1 LDETLIK
8 TAMILAAG
16 RGERM
21 RPLTDHTPKPLLAV
35 GGKPLIVWHI
45 ERLRAA
51 GFGRIVI
58 NHAHLG
64 QQIEAALG
72 NGAAFGVSIS
82 YSREASA
89 LETAG
94 GIATALPLID
104 SEVFTVVN
112 GDIYCEY
119 DFSRLAEPLARLAA
133 GHDQAHL
140 VLVDNPPHHP
150 QGDFV
155 LNAGRLRNI
164 DSRLMS
170 LAPQVPRTVS
180 LVDSALHSPLTFSG
194 IGVYHRTLFASTPAG
209 EKAPLAP
216 MLRLAIDAGRV
227 SGEHHGGR
235 WVDVG
240 TPARLAALDEEL
252 RQHAA

>member
-1 LDETLIK
+1 
-8 TAMILAAG
+8 MILAAG

-21 RPLTDHTPKPLLAV
+21 RPLTDLTPKPLLVV

-51 GFGRIVI
+51 GYSHIVI

-64 QQIEAALG
+64 EQIEAVLG
-72 NGAAFGVSIS
+72 NGAAFGMSIK
-82 YSREASA
+82 YSREVSA

-94 GIATALPLID
+94 GIATALPLIEN
-104 SEVFTVVN
+104 EVFTVVN

-119 DFSRLAEPLARLAA
+119 DFSRLAEPMARLAA

-155 LNAGRLRNI
+155 LDAGRVHNT
-164 DSRLMS
+164 DSPL
-170 LAPQVPRTVS
+170 
-180 LVDSALHSPLTFSG
+180 SALHSRLTFSG
-194 IGVYHRTLFASTPAG
+194 IGVYHRALFAHTPAG

-216 MLRLAIDAGRV
+216 LLRLAIDAGRV
-227 SGEHHGGR
+227 SGEHDAGR
-235 WVDVG
+235 WEDVG

-252 RQHAA
+252 RQHHAA

>member
-1 LDETLIK
+1 
-8 TAMILAAG
+8 MILAAG

-21 RPLTDHTPKPLLAV
+21 RPLTDHTPKPLLQA

-51 GFGRIVI
+51 GFSHVVI

-64 QQIEAALG
+64 QQIEDALG
-72 NGAAFGVSIS
+72 NGAGFGVSIQ
-82 YSREASA
+82 YSREVRA

-104 SEVFTVVN
+104 AEVFTVVN

-133 GHDQAHL
+133 GNDQAHL

-155 LNAGRLRNI
+155 LDGGRVTNADI
-164 DSRLMS
+164 
-170 LAPQVPRTVS
+170 
-180 LVDSALHSPLTFSG
+180 PLTPHPARFTFSG
-194 IGVYHRTLFASTPAG
+194 IGVYHRALFAHTPAG

-216 MLRLAIDAGRV
+216 LLRQAIDAGRI
-227 SGEHHGGR
+227 SGEHFGGR

-252 RQHAA
+252 RQHHAA

>member
-1 LDETLIK
+1 MK

-21 RPLTDHTPKPLLAV
+21 RPLTDHTPKPLLQA

-45 ERLRAA
+45 GRLRAA
-51 GFGRIVI
+51 GFTHIVI

-64 QQIEAALG
+64 QQIEDALG
-72 NGAAFGVSIS
+72 NGAEFGVSID
-82 YSREASA
+82 YSREVSA

-104 SEVFTVVN
+104 AEVFTVVN
-112 GDIYCEY
+112 GDIYCEF
-119 DFSRLAEPLARLAA
+119 DFSRLAEPMARLAA
-133 GHDQAHL
+133 GRDQAHL

-155 LNAGRLRNI
+155 LDGGRVTKADIPLTPH
-164 DSRLMS
+164 
-170 LAPQVPRTVS
+170 LARF
-180 LVDSALHSPLTFSG
+180 TFSG
-194 IGVYHRTLFASTPAG
+194 IGVYHRALFAHTPAG

-216 MLRLAIDAGRV
+216 LLRLAIDAGRV
-227 SGEHHGGR
+227 SGERYAGR
-235 WVDVG
+235 WEDVG
-240 TPARLAALDEEL
+240 TPARLIALDEEL